1 MPEITGYQLGAYCCK
16 CEPPPVVVQQT
27 GLDIIILMENRYTL
41 MANGVNANNNGGW
54 DPWGS
59 QYENGIFGLS
69 YDPNKKKLTGKPTDN
84 GASLNKISVPYVQVG
99 TNLSSTYLN
108 WVDVNLTTNP
118 SSQMGISKAEMG
130 SNVIFETLRKIKK
143 SNLQLK
149 DTLKFYFYAG
159 EPPNGNWVSGL
170 LSPQDHLGNK
180 NTLSMLFWPTFKSPV
195 NDPDPIGIKTSGDFA
210 ADSNQD
216 YSFSAILSEG
226 RDNNFYKNYPLY
238 AWKTYPS
245 GNTSNDYRPLD
256 TDLAFVKGISMSSKD
271 IENNP
276 DSAFNKW
283 SPSYKDY
290 IKNNKYWKLITSGSY
305 FTFNLNSGLDDPGN
319 DEPKTDRI
327 IDSCKIYNSQY
338 SGYMVNVKD
347 YFSNGNSWPT
357 GYGNVSG
364 PYDLFKDRSNLNIHN
379 SIFPQLDVEQFMW
392 DGEYLFRIPESE
404 KNKILWRNVRITVAD
419 FADYNNSILKDNSK
433 TPVGLCVP
441 YERSKTGTYDEKIPL
456 CVPNCLSDSIGCP
469 NLTFLSSAQVE
480 ATSLNQKNGVD
491 SVNFIDNKKGLYFN
505 HPAVQVEST
514 SGQGVGAVLDT
525 LFNTSKNAL
534 GYDQVNL
541 LTLTSA
547 PKIHSYGFGYDQ
559 KPIIKFQNAL
569 SSNSILEENFD
580 SVLFGKNNDISFT
593 GWVPWTGNTNFPK
606 VNNVFQA
613 NGTVMLS
620 GENAYIQTDNLFL
633 NFIDGN
639 FGLTAGLK
647 GWDPIEG
654 QLKIKISGTNIS
666 NTYSFPTVNINA
678 SQFQTIYDQFN
689 ATTGKNIRFETT
701 SGRLFLD
708 NIRIFGPGGPPAYE
722 RGWVIRCD
730 STKNFDN
737 AYAALL
743 YMPFSSYYA
752 NRNRYGEASSTIG
765 SAFPTFINQGL
776 SALKNSCLHFNKNSK
791 KMVIFMCDGF
801 PAYSGPIN
809 DQASVSFPNSQYN
822 LPYPSKQEIKNLLNE
837 KEIILHSI
845 AFNSSFLPYNYEA
858 LNNSNTFDK
867 LYRGLSSSLKAFAP
881 LTGDA
886 IKDNNTKIGYV
897 SPLEEVTLNLTGK
910 ASESKLWILNRY
922 TFPTGAY
929 PTGDYY
935 NSFSILPFN
944 WPRDTSYTY
953 PNGTLSFVNGA
964 RIIKTAPA
972 SPLKVKQG
980 IFYSIR
986 KALGEIN

>member
-1 MPEITGYQLGAYCCK
+1 MPEITGYQLGAYCCE
-16 CEPPPVVVQQT
+16 CEPPPAVVEQT
-27 GLDIIILMENRYTL
+27 GLDIIILMENRHTL
-41 MANGVNANNNGGW
+41 NANGRPNGLGNW

-59 QYENGIFGLS
+59 QYENGIFGLY
-69 YDPNKKKLTGKPTDN
+69 YDSFKQKLRVTSFREDG
-84 GASLNKISVPYVQVG
+84 GQSLNKISVPYVQVG
-99 TNLSSTYLN
+99 TSLSSTYLA
-108 WVDVNLTTNP
+108 WTDINLTTNP

-149 DTLKFYFYAG
+149 DTLKFYFYTG

-226 RDNNFYKNYPLY
+226 RDNNIYKNYPLY

-245 GNTSNDYRPLD
+245 GSPDLNYRPLD
-256 TDLAFVKGISMSSKD
+256 TDLAFVKGISMSSRD
-271 IENNP
+271 ILK
-276 DSAFNKW
+276 KW

-290 IKNNKYWKLITSGSY
+290 IIDNKYWKLITSGSY

-319 DEPKTDRI
+319 DEPNTNRI

-357 GYGNVSG
+357 GYGNISG

-379 SIFPQLDVEQFMW
+379 SIFPQLDVNQFMW

-419 FADYNNSILKDNSK
+419 FADYNNSILKDDLG

-441 YERSKTGTYDEKIPL
+441 YERSKTGIYDEEVPL
-456 CVPNCLSDSIGCP
+456 CVPNCSSDSIGCP

-480 ATSLNQKNGVD
+480 ATSFNEKKGVT

-505 HPAVQVEST
+505 HPAVQVESV

-525 LFNTSKNAL
+525 FFDTTKNAL
-534 GYDQVNL
+534 GYNQPNL
-541 LTLTSA
+541 STLTSA
-547 PKIHSYGFGYDQ
+547 PKIYSHGFGYDYI
-559 KPIIKFQNAL
+559 PIIKFQNAL

-580 SVLFGKNNDISFT
+580 LVSSGKNNDISFT

-613 NGTVMLS
+613 NGAVMLS

-633 NFIDGN
+633 NFTDGN
-639 FGLTAGLK
+639 FGFTAGLK

-666 NTYSFPTVNINA
+666 NTYSFPTANIN
-678 SQFQTIYDQFN
+678 SEFQKIYDQFN
-689 ATTGKNIRFETT
+689 PTTGKNIRFETT

-737 AYAALL
+737 VYAALL
-743 YMPFSSYYA
+743 YMPVSAPEQTRAYGQTSSA
-752 NRNRYGEASSTIG
+752 ISSF
-765 SAFPTFINQGL
+765 FPTFINQGL

-809 DQASVSFPNSQYN
+809 DRVAPNVSFPNSEYN
-822 LPYPSKQEIKNLLNE
+822 FPYPSKQEIKNLLNE

-845 AFNSSFLPYNYEA
+845 AFNSSYYPYGYDATE
-858 LNNSNTFDK
+858 STVDRT
-867 LYRGLSSSLKAFAP
+867 YRGLSNSLKAFAP
-881 LTGDA
+881 IIGDVFTYDY
-886 IKDNNTKIGYV
+886 KDNNTETGYV
-897 SPLEEVTLNLTGK
+897 SPLEEITLNLTGK

-929 PTGDYY
+929 PTGNYY
-935 NSFSILPFN
+935 NGRSILPFN
-944 WPRDTSYTY
+944 WPRDTSYTKE
-953 PNGTLSFVNGA
+953 NGTLSFVKGA
-964 RIIKTAPA
+964 RIVKAAPA